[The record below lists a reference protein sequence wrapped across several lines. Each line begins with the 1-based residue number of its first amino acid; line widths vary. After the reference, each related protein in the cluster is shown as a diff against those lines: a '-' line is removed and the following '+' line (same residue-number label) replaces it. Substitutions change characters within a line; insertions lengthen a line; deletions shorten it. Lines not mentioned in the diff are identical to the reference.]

1 MLSRRDFLKTGGLI
15 LVASAFAPYSPSN
28 TDSFSAPILY
38 HGSRRYRRIAITI
51 DDCDLLTRLHM
62 LEETL
67 LANPRVRVTL
77 FPKGTALL
85 NNESKEAGIW
95 KRFFGHGHEFGY
107 HSFDHTNPGVL
118 RTEKVIQDFDRWL
131 EALYQVLDARPAV
144 RFARPPY
151 GVLSQSFLNM
161 CTARGLVATMWST
174 GFGGPLEVGVHAAE
188 RVQNGDI
195 VLMHT
200 RQQPGQ
206 EDMAILAKVLP
217 MLTER
222 GVECVTISRLYADW
236 LEEEINSPGCEAGEG
251 QSLIRACLEG

>member
-1 MLSRRDFLKTGGLI
+1 MLSRRDFLKIGGLA
-15 LVASAFAPYSPSN
+15 LVASAFTPRIASSA
-28 TDSFSAPILY
+28 DSLSAPILY

-51 DDCDLLTRLHM
+51 DDCDLLTRLRM
-62 LEETL
+62 LEGTL
-67 LANPRVRVTL
+67 LANPLVRVTL

-95 KRFFGHGHEFGY
+95 KRFFERGHEFGY
-107 HSFDHTNPGVL
+107 HSFDHTNPGVM

-131 EALYQVLDARPAV
+131 EALYQVLGAQPAV
-144 RFARPPY
+144 RFGRPPY

-161 CTARGLVATMWST
+161 CRERGLVATMWST
-174 GFGGPLEVGVHAAE
+174 GFGGALEVGVHAAE

-222 GVECVTISRLYADW
+222 GVECVTISRLYAEW
-236 LEEEINSPGCEAGEG
+236 LEEQINSPGCEGGEG
-251 QSLIRACLEG
+251 PSLIRTCLE